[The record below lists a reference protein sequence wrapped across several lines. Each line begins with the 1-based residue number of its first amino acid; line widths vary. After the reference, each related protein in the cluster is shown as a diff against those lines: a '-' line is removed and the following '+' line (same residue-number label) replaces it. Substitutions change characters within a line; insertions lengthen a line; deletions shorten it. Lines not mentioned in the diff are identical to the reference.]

1 MAKKKFIP
9 RPKESER
16 VIRKRWT
23 KKRDSIEN
31 LSNNVQ
37 KLRYNVSLGLKNES
51 KNEKN
56 FLTCLVIAIMDKS
69 FERVGNEASAANGK
83 VGITG
88 LNKDQVTIIGNKIIL
103 EYTGKSGVEH
113 EKMFSDAK
121 IAKALKIAKKNSPDE
136 NVFTTSKG
144 FKIRNNRI
152 NRYLSDFWIL
162 SKNLRGY
169 GANNLL
175 VKKLSELE
183 PEETEA
189 KRKVQFNKVAR
200 FVAKKVGHGLPTLK
214 KHYMIPEIEPN
225 FIEFSKV
232 IEIDDVSK
240 FNDGGTIKA
249 EEKTK
254 KTKPSENPNVDKF
267 TCEDAIPD
275 SKLKKSLPKEIEDI
289 LKEEDSFFKDGGE
302 VIKPKIIVHNN
313 TDSASDKDAQKIII
327 NYLKNIN
334 ESGHKKFFEFLKK
347 SNQNINDYEA
357 VFYLSKDYYDKNV
370 GKYYSNKIIY
380 QKNVSDAYQ
389 NALNYDDAY
398 PNFIRIYKHGN
409 IKGFAATTEFDLF
422 GDWEG
427 DKYDDN
433 GRLKQELKE
442 QAIQQLKKDLYVT
455 NNQNSGEYKMKEGG
469 DIKNLGNDILPIG
482 SIIYVKEFRSY
493 HKYEVVGFVEKRE
506 GSGIRYDVYELKA
519 DMSGVKGKKTQIT
532 FPYPNTKTKFRY
544 NATIP
549 KEGSK
554 LISQSEIDSEKRRG
568 SESEVVIK
576 WEGNK
581 PSYLMTK
588 EEYKSIV
595 TPKMKEFN
603 KFISKNKEYFSKKDY
618 YGIDYLDFESFKSIH
633 EPSQYSTVERDF
645 LQRSKTSEGTVP
657 KQADEKLIKELNEYK
672 DYFANIFGR
681 ENIKKIEDDE
691 VGNNKRSI
699 RRAIDSGV
707 YEKLLREGKI
717 NYTFL
722 KTVFDSVGINIPT
735 KLEKIESEVVD
746 KGITSDVQIS
756 LKEKTENFFSNL
768 KRLFEK
774 EIRFYADTFKEHY
787 IESIKRM
794 KNFCDRHK
802 EFVNYD
808 TFAYNYSIN
817 NNYQPTPIYENVR
830 GIQKLKGYNYH
841 PDIQKLFFLNKI
853 FENSGSNESVR
864 FFIADNWEELLEV
877 RALDY
882 ANDLFKN
889 FGRRILQETEVIN
902 SIDKNFPEIQN
913 ARVLRLT
920 EKGFEAN
927 FDLKYPN
934 GFVLSVETQVIYA
947 GGYNIQALHLRGL
960 FKFQYKGKFISEK
973 ELIEA
978 YKSFSGEEKTI
989 EKGSLIINEI
999 SIPENI
1005 DVLLKEKYTLNN
1017 HSDFYSSELRKLA
1030 GESGLV
1036 SEEVRKSDEY
1046 IRLNVKSK
1054 ISFKKLQEFNES
1066 EKNKTIDD
1074 FVRKL
1079 DRVTQQK
1086 IRNNYSGNIEMQ
1098 KGGDMLLAPNGK
1110 KSNLTPEQYN
1120 LVRTPEFISWFGD
1133 WINEPENASK
1143 VVDENGE
1150 PLVCYHKTNN
1160 KFTIFDKEKLGS
1172 SSGWDT
1178 AYFGFYFSN
1187 KYEKTAYG
1195 KIAVK
1200 CFLNIKNPYY
1210 IISETYSDFDYDYK
1224 KFDVN
1229 NFSENDGVIIKTNRL
1244 ILGDKADK
1252 HFVAFESNQI
1262 KLSNGNNTTFDGSN
1276 PDIRFEDGGT
1286 MLLAPNGKPSKLSE
1300 VQYKLV
1306 RTPAFKKWFGDWINE
1321 PENASKVI
1329 DENGEPMVVWHGTK
1343 EIADNFIIIDR
1354 EVVFKPKFNKFSTI
1368 IKNEKGI
1375 YFSPNKKIAE
1385 GYGTAIAYFLKIK
1398 NLVQYEN
1405 VVPDNYA
1412 KSEGIYRMRG
1422 SAIGLEN
1429 AYEIAVFNSNQIKLA
1444 DGSNTTFDGS
1454 NSDVRFDKGGEFD
1467 SCIIKVK
1474 AKMSNGGELKIEK
1487 KKVYEGD
1494 KILRDMPLDEVEKY
1508 IGIYHEK
1515 DGNMFF
1521 AKNKFIIWFYDT
1533 TDFANKI
1540 NSGEY
1545 DFLMFPNRMKG
1556 FSFNSVGII
1565 DEVWR
1570 AKYQNKHKGAKNL
1583 LGMVQGWYDEVNN
1596 KIIIHFMS
1604 VRPSAKRNH
1613 INSFMVQYA
1622 KKVFESTDVVFHE
1635 PTAQGYSFIESEKF
1649 EEGGDLKE
1657 NSKKHTYYIQE
1668 RVKWGEKTWV
1678 IMERYPYL
1686 TGFAEEEYNGEIYT
1700 DENKAKSKL
1709 DLINLLNKDKHEEGG
1724 DLKNNFKVEV
1734 VYDLLAPNGK
1744 PSNLTPEQY
1753 KLVRSPEFI
1762 SWFGD
1767 WENSPETASKVV
1779 DENGEPLV
1787 VYHGTNKKFNVF
1799 DLSKVG
1805 SSSDSG
1811 WFGEGF
1817 YFAPTQLV
1825 ADYYGDETIKV
1836 FINLK
1841 KPLLVVTKAEIQKK
1855 YNTNNSSE
1863 LTEKIIEDGYDG
1875 VLQVIVLKNKKTK
1888 IRIGEVVA
1896 FKPNQIKLA
1905 DGSNITFDGSNPD
1918 IRYAK
1923 GGNILNMSFNHENA
1937 NIWMNQYS
1945 NNYSEFTN
1953 FCQFIL
1959 DNKIYE
1965 NLYNSIIGNYFKTLS
1980 KYSKDNNDETAFIKA
1995 NEHFL
2000 ESGGVNPISFLSKYV
2015 SKYLT
2020 KNVLSVIHNID
2031 SEISLYTMN
2040 KVKDFILNSIEY
2052 KENGLDWC
2060 LNKFGYSIVSTK
2072 IKLNDFI
2079 KLQLEN
2085 NISKCEPRFKNQL
2098 DKARKLNDSNKFQ
2111 KLKAI
2116 FVEVSDVE
2124 LQEAIEL
2131 CDKHNSKITQ
2141 EFPQITLEKTG
2152 VQLNYY
2158 TLYKHSEVYDV
2169 NSKQNIIVAKYLQ
2182 NVSIDLLKAVNKLI
2196 SHYPT
2201 TRVNLSTDDY
2211 RIKSS
2216 TKINS
2221 QNNPT
2226 ITFGKYNG
2234 KDILSIWKLDKKY
2247 CLWLKGEFEKNK
2259 NTSTTQQKIY
2269 DIISQLEI
2277 EDTNFENGGDI
2288 RFDDGGEVFNIDS
2301 EIERKKVIS
2310 NIMGIV
2316 SFRKF
2321 GNAYRKHIDE
2331 FFLASMQYDGG
2342 SNDMSW
2348 KEKASYII
2356 GDGNYSVTKEQFIK
2370 FMKEFPSYKF
2380 NNGGDIRFDDG
2391 GELEQLEIKDNDIK
2405 VGLKI
2410 IQKKWGGNSYKI
2422 TKILPNNK
2430 AYTKADV
2437 RGNYGGNSTY
2447 IRTFDEIKNN
2457 YIKLIKDDSGKILGF
2472 DYKLGKFKY
2481 NEGGNINNSEIKI
2494 KVYRG
2499 IGNNV
2504 YDEENDY
2511 VIWVAEDRR
2520 VAENYSKNGNV
2531 IELEV
2536 QKPLNPFEIPFNNIY
2551 VKGSDIGDRLTSI
2564 VNERIQDDIL
2574 GNVDI
2579 DEEKY
2584 KKILYAIAAFV
2595 EKSGEKSEL
2604 YSHKTNNKESVG
2616 YFVKALKLLGYDGLI
2631 QKESYS
2637 SESPYTTTRSKD
2649 ESITYGIFKD
2659 NYYNKFNSSRTKN
2672 TFDGSNPDIR
2682 FDRGGSIIS
2691 KEIWNKWL
2699 KENTN
2704 ERGIAEY
2711 ESNDGTEFSF
2721 DYVNSIITISRK
2733 KYPKGLDMVI
2743 KKENYSTGELSK
2755 NFKAFDERVK
2765 ELVFGNKS
2773 FKLSDNKQTL
2783 IEHENNPDIS
2793 FEDGGEI
2800 SKSIDDKLKKMGFQ
2814 LNSQYRF
2821 GKRIDEN
2828 TYITGRYDKIK
2839 NSYVIGGVKKIKT
2852 PLGENSIGI
2861 NFNFNDEKEFIDK
2874 INQYLSQ
2881 SNNPDIKFED
2891 GGGVSFDKVI
2901 SASTR
2906 FRPTETVVFDPPL
2919 EGKNGAKLISYTWS
2933 YEWTMTPNREGELKS
2948 KRISDWTQAEI
2959 SADTGRDIV
2968 HQYTILMPDGE
2979 YKTVSSDSVP
2989 VLLGYLDKK
2998 ELKSFPNLVTASK
3011 TLAKQ
3016 QMQLAI
3022 LEAQKKE
3029 YDELIA
3035 KFRNAE
3041 KPEVKKISNTD
3052 ELPENI
3058 KKWSDLRG
3066 SENTYFSIGDIFIGQ
3081 PNEHKWENQKVVYTE
3096 ADKPDRY
3103 TIEQLTSQWVSK
3115 RVEENGGVNPRGLY
3129 DLKNRVARQKR
3140 KVENILNSKMEN
3152 GGVIVGEEMADN
3164 KFPTLDEAY
3173 DIIENEES
3181 NQGGVWIAEEDS
3193 DYSEDA
3199 KFQDKEQAMLYV
3211 KEIYGF
3217 MESISD
3223 DDFIPVYR
3231 CVSAEEVD
3239 LDPYSIGES
3248 WSIYLDSAKEFGRHL
3263 GEPLSKL
3270 KIISGYV
3277 PKENVDWEN
3286 AIRLYHLFSDSS
3298 SSESEFELPIPSNNK
3313 ILNVTVSNFKDAK
3326 ELPEYN
3332 KNYKNGGDIVGEEIK
3347 NKIINILKT
3356 SKKYSR
3362 YNIDE
3367 AQNKEYNL
3375 IKLAI
3380 NQNNYFGRSVRKA
3393 NENYLFI
3400 PLSIELNVGYG
3411 TDKRVDYMYFPK
3423 PNSNTKIKIVS
3434 PEPSEDSTDDEKEE
3448 LKKYIK
3454 PILYDSSLVNEN
3466 NELID
3471 NRYINIFDYEELDS
3485 SVVDEEHLYR
3495 GMSSL
3500 ELDNIISNKYIK
3512 SDASMNL
3519 QGQEETTSFAQYPS
3533 QASSYAF
3540 GFTAWYDDVT
3550 FENPKYVIK
3559 IKREGLSYK
3568 PALEKEPKNEVNVY
3582 GETPLSNIVD
3592 IYEIRLGVADSG
3604 SITLKEEFNGNIQ
3617 EGSRSPIHKK
3627 AFVRKLS
3634 LKELEVII
3642 GKKYNDGGDID
3653 SNDFDDY
3660 RDYDELS
3667 GTIVG
3672 EVLDEQYY
3680 RYLDVFPQTQRF
3692 ILSQDEE
3699 IKFRDKTQDAK
3710 DTFKPRG
3717 LWYAFG
3723 MDWFDAVQS
3732 VVPSYASRY
3741 NFIHTI
3747 KVTDK
3752 VCSIKTIEEAI
3763 EFTDK
3768 YGFGEGHFYKQYLID
3783 WSKVEK
3789 DYSGVEALDPIRW
3802 CRTEGLEGKLWWMYS
3817 WDAASGCIWK
3827 SDGIESIEPY
3837 DYKEVYKNKMK
3848 EWEDHEEMMNRE
3860 YNERKK
3866 SSNHPMKKG
3875 GSMPSHYIKIVS
3887 KDGDYVG
3894 VMKFNPNNTR
3904 RVMSLADLASSS
3916 RKAGYKLIP
3925 IDSKKYDELV
3935 YNIDYEKLEKFQ
3947 KDIDKSD
3954 GLGSDV
3960 HDLSFK
3966 KGGSLKLE
3974 DKDSI
3979 YKDWKELINMSY
3991 RELKS
3996 FYDSKEGKE
4005 AGLSK
4010 DEADDLGIHS
4020 GRESAKWILK
4030 MKHTK
4035 RNDWTDNMWEWAKR
4049 QISFVKRMSA
4059 SKGELY
4065 DDNGNKTRKHT
4076 SLLIWGHNPEKHK
4089 MTFGGYVGSVD
4100 TNGTEPFIDSD
4111 GRKIFKIDDFNAEI
4125 DENKVYE
4132 IIESVN
4138 KLKLPFESKLTE
4150 LMYFWDGYKYYPTTQ
4165 DIILRFYSNELDGN
4179 NASYNKSNGEIN
4191 INCFKL
4197 NKDYGRYEEDYN
4209 RKISRMDE
4217 ERNNNSGAARRKL
4230 TRREY
4235 VCRLFRRKLFHEIQH
4250 VIQRR
4255 EGIEPV
4261 STASDSEVLKYIKE
4275 KYNKSELTDS
4285 EFELFICEK
4294 HGCNY
4299 RSAIYK
4305 EYVLIP
4311 TEKECFDVENDIQ
4324 KEYNKLDDKP

>member
-152 NRYLSDFWIL
+152 NRYLSDFGIL

-1262 KLSNGNNTTFDGSN
+1262 KLSNGTNTTFDSNN
-1276 PDIRFEDGGT
+1276 PDIRFDDGGDVNNEFSS
-1286 MLLAPNGKPSKLSE
+1286 LKIPFSKLKSAIQK
-1300 VQYKLV
+1300 VNSGLYFDTPQSHQPHIIQD
-1306 RTPAFKKWFGDWINE
+1306 RTTNYRSD
-1321 PENASKVI
+1321 
-1329 DENGEPMVVWHGTK
+1329 VV
-1343 EIADNFIIIDR
+1343 
-1354 EVVFKPKFNKFSTI
+1354 SI
-1368 IKNEKGI
+1368 IKQWFKLNGDTLEKGI
-1375 YFSPNKKIAE
+1375 GLDRSLVEDEYYVYEYKRIPELGKFFFTVIRKDKSPIKCSEKDLDIKVKKVKLNNGGSVNPYAVCTISIGKTEDTQKRSYWSEE
-1385 GYGTAIAYFLKIK
+1385 GLDK
-1398 NLVQYEN
+1398 YERC
-1405 VVPDNYA
+1405 V
-1412 KSEGIYRMRG
+1412 
-1422 SAIGLEN
+1422 L
-1429 AYEIAVFNSNQIKLA
+1429 
-1444 DGSNTTFDGS
+1444 
-1454 NSDVRFDKGGEFD
+1454 
-1467 SCIIKVK
+1467 KVK

-3035 KFRNAE
+3035 KFE
-3041 KPEVKKISNTD
+3041 K
-3052 ELPENI
+3052 
-3058 KKWSDLRG
+3058 
-3066 SENTYFSIGDIFIGQ
+3066 
-3081 PNEHKWENQKVVYTE
+3081 
-3096 ADKPDRY
+3096 ADKPEIRIAKHEELPFAKYHKQEEGVVPSETYFIMEDVRY
-3103 TIEQLTSQWVSK
+3103 GQFNQDYYDPKEGTKYKLIDKPNRATIEQLTSQWVSK
-3115 RVEENGGVNPRGLY
+3115 RVEENGGKYPRGLY

-3152 GGVIVGEEMADN
+3152 GGVV
-3164 KFPTLDEAY
+3164 
-3173 DIIENEES
+3173 
-3181 NQGGVWIAEEDS
+3181 
-3193 DYSEDA
+3193 
-3199 KFQDKEQAMLYV
+3199 
-3211 KEIYGF
+3211 
-3217 MESISD
+3217 
-3223 DDFIPVYR
+3223 
-3231 CVSAEEVD
+3231 
-3239 LDPYSIGES
+3239 
-3248 WSIYLDSAKEFGRHL
+3248 
-3263 GEPLSKL
+3263 
-3270 KIISGYV
+3270 
-3277 PKENVDWEN
+3277 
-3286 AIRLYHLFSDSS
+3286 
-3298 SSESEFELPIPSNNK
+3298 
-3313 ILNVTVSNFKDAK
+3313 
-3326 ELPEYN
+3326 
-3332 KNYKNGGDIVGEEIK
+3332 VGEEIK

-3375 IKLAI
+3375 INLAI

-3393 NENYLFI
+3393 NDNYLFI
-3400 PLSIELNVGYG
+3400 PLSIKLNVGYG
-3411 TDKRVDYMYFPK
+3411 TDKSVDYIYFPK
-3423 PNSNTKIKIVS
+3423 PNNYTEIKIVS

-3471 NRYINIFDYEELDS
+3471 DRYINIFDYEELDS

-3837 DYKEVYKNKMK
+3837 DYKEVYNQKMK
-3848 EWEDHEEMMNRE
+3848 EWDDHEEMLRRE
-3860 YNERKK
+3860 DEERKK

-3875 GSMPSHYIKIVS
+3875 GSMPSHYIKIDS
-3887 KDGDYVG
+3887 KDGDYIG

-3916 RKAGYKLIP
+3916 KKAGYKLIP

-3947 KDIDKSD
+3947 KDIDASD
-3954 GLGSDV
+3954 ELGSDV

-3966 KGGSLKLE
+3966 KGGSLELE

-3979 YKDWKELINMSY
+3979 YNDWKELINMSY

-4076 SLLIWGHNPEKHK
+4076 SLLIWGHSPEKHK

-4100 TNGTEPFIDSD
+4100 SNGTEPFIDSE
-4111 GRKIFKIDDFNAEI
+4111 GRKRFKIDDFNAEI

-4132 IIESVN
+4132 VIDVVN
-4138 KLKLPFESKLTE
+4138 KTQETFTLKLTDFL
-4150 LMYFWDGYKYYPTTQ
+4150 YNWDGYKYYPNIKNTKVRFYYNALDKINAGQDKNTG
-4165 DIILRFYSNELDGN
+4165 DII
-4179 NASYNKSNGEIN
+4179 
-4191 INCFKL
+4191 INCYKIV
-4197 NKDYGRYEEDYN
+4197 KDYEKYI
-4209 RKISRMDE
+4209 KHITSSTRMDE
-4217 ERNNNSGAARRKL
+4217 KTSHSKGGNGKNITE
-4230 TRREY
+4230 REY
-4235 VCRLFRRKLFHEIQH
+4235 VLRLFRRKLFHETQH
-4250 VIQRR
+4250 LLQLF
-4255 EGIEPV
+4255 EGIEPI
-4261 STASDSEVLKYIKE
+4261 STNIKDVVIYVRK
-4275 KYNKSELTDS
+4275 KYNVEHLSLD
-4285 EFELFICEK
+4285 EFEKFITEK
-4294 HGCNY
+4294 HNLPIVSY
-4299 RSAIYK
+4299 DAAIYK
-4305 EYVLIP
+4305 EYKDIP
-4311 TEKECFDVENDIQ
+4311 TEKECFYVEDEIQ
-4324 KEYNKLDDKP
+4324 KEYNKLDN

>member
-152 NRYLSDFWIL
+152 NRYLSDFGIL

-275 SKLKKSLPKEIEDI
+275 SKLKKSLPQEIEDI
-289 LKEEDSFFKDGGE
+289 LEKDNSSFKEGGG
-302 VIKPKIIVHNN
+302 VVKPKIVVHNN

-482 SIIYVKEFRSY
+482 SIISVQEFRSY

-841 PDIQKLFFLNKI
+841 PDIQKLYFLNKI
-853 FENSGSNESVR
+853 FENSSSNESVR

-934 GFVLSVETQVIYA
+934 GFIFSVETQVIYA

-978 YKSFSGEEKTI
+978 YNSFSGEEKTI

-1005 DVLLKEKYTLNN
+1005 DVLLKEKYTLNKD
-1017 HSDFYSSELRKLA
+1017 SDFYSSELMKLA

-1036 SEEVRKSDEY
+1036 SEEVRKSNEY

-1086 IRNNYSGNIEMQ
+1086 IRSHYSEEI
-1098 KGGDMLLAPNGK
+1098 
-1110 KSNLTPEQYN
+1110 T
-1120 LVRTPEFISWFGD
+1120 
-1133 WINEPENASK
+1133 
-1143 VVDENGE
+1143 
-1150 PLVCYHKTNN
+1150 
-1160 KFTIFDKEKLGS
+1160 KFE
-1172 SSGWDT
+1172 
-1178 AYFGFYFSN
+1178 
-1187 KYEKTAYG
+1187 
-1195 KIAVK
+1195 
-1200 CFLNIKNPYY
+1200 
-1210 IISETYSDFDYDYK
+1210 
-1224 KFDVN
+1224 
-1229 NFSENDGVIIKTNRL
+1229 
-1244 ILGDKADK
+1244 
-1252 HFVAFESNQI
+1252 
-1262 KLSNGNNTTFDGSN
+1262 
-1276 PDIRFEDGGT
+1276 
-1286 MLLAPNGKPSKLSE
+1286 
-1300 VQYKLV
+1300 
-1306 RTPAFKKWFGDWINE
+1306 
-1321 PENASKVI
+1321 
-1329 DENGEPMVVWHGTK
+1329 
-1343 EIADNFIIIDR
+1343 
-1354 EVVFKPKFNKFSTI
+1354 
-1368 IKNEKGI
+1368 
-1375 YFSPNKKIAE
+1375 
-1385 GYGTAIAYFLKIK
+1385 
-1398 NLVQYEN
+1398 
-1405 VVPDNYA
+1405 
-1412 KSEGIYRMRG
+1412 
-1422 SAIGLEN
+1422 
-1429 AYEIAVFNSNQIKLA
+1429 
-1444 DGSNTTFDGS
+1444 
-1454 NSDVRFDKGGEFD
+1454 KGGEFHEWTLVIKNNETGEKFTENAVGRDINEAINNYDAQHTSILETGKYEVVSHKKGNKTVAKYSEGGEVDDDKKEGGRYSFKNDFGSFTSVFVYVPIKDKKEFLVEVTVRRKNTDGNTELKVNSKWMPIEKYD
-1467 SCIIKVK
+1467 SFIEDLKERQRLSEIDKKEDGGEFESCVLQIK
-1474 AKMSNGGELKIEK
+1474 AKMSEGGELTIDR

-1494 KILRDMPLDEVEKY
+1494 KKLRDMSLDDVEKY

-1622 KKVFESTDVVFHE
+1622 KKVFESTDVIFHE

-1734 VYDLLAPNGK
+1734 IYDLLAPNGK

-1762 SWFGD
+1762 AWFGNWIED
-1767 WENSPETASKVV
+1767 PENSSKVV
-1779 DENGEPLV
+1779 DSNGEPLV
-1787 VYHGTNKKFNVF
+1787 VFHVTDKDFFLFDNKK
-1799 DLSKVG
+1799 SK
-1805 SSSDSG
+1805 D
-1811 WFGEGF
+1811 GF
-1817 YFAPTQLV
+1817 YFSANK
-1825 ADYYGDETIKV
+1825 ER
-1836 FINLK
+1836 LK
-1841 KPLLVVTKAEIQKK
+1841 A
-1855 YNTNNSSE
+1855 Y
-1863 LTEKIIEDGYDG
+1863 
-1875 VLQVIVLKNKKTK
+1875 NKK
-1888 IRIGEVVA
+1888 RILEVFLNIKNPSSDEFNKNGFDGIMDFGHSENKSANSLYEIVA
-1896 FKPNQIKLA
+1896 FESNQIKLA
-1905 DGSNITFDGSNPD
+1905 DGTNTTFDGSNPD
-1918 IRYAK
+1918 
-1923 GGNILNMSFNHENA
+1923 
-1937 NIWMNQYS
+1937 
-1945 NNYSEFTN
+1945 T
-1953 FCQFIL
+1953 
-1959 DNKIYE
+1959 
-1965 NLYNSIIGNYFKTLS
+1965 
-1980 KYSKDNNDETAFIKA
+1980 
-1995 NEHFL
+1995 
-2000 ESGGVNPISFLSKYV
+2000 
-2015 SKYLT
+2015 
-2020 KNVLSVIHNID
+2020 
-2031 SEISLYTMN
+2031 
-2040 KVKDFILNSIEY
+2040 
-2052 KENGLDWC
+2052 
-2060 LNKFGYSIVSTK
+2060 
-2072 IKLNDFI
+2072 
-2079 KLQLEN
+2079 
-2085 NISKCEPRFKNQL
+2085 
-2098 DKARKLNDSNKFQ
+2098 
-2111 KLKAI
+2111 
-2116 FVEVSDVE
+2116 
-2124 LQEAIEL
+2124 
-2131 CDKHNSKITQ
+2131 
-2141 EFPQITLEKTG
+2141 
-2152 VQLNYY
+2152 
-2158 TLYKHSEVYDV
+2158 
-2169 NSKQNIIVAKYLQ
+2169 
-2182 NVSIDLLKAVNKLI
+2182 
-2196 SHYPT
+2196 
-2201 TRVNLSTDDY
+2201 
-2211 RIKSS
+2211 
-2216 TKINS
+2216 
-2221 QNNPT
+2221 
-2226 ITFGKYNG
+2226 
-2234 KDILSIWKLDKKY
+2234 
-2247 CLWLKGEFEKNK
+2247 
-2259 NTSTTQQKIY
+2259 
-2269 DIISQLEI
+2269 
-2277 EDTNFENGGDI
+2277 
-2288 RFDDGGEVFNIDS
+2288 RFD
-2301 EIERKKVIS
+2301 
-2310 NIMGIV
+2310 M
-2316 SFRKF
+2316 
-2321 GNAYRKHIDE
+2321 
-2331 FFLASMQYDGG
+2331 
-2342 SNDMSW
+2342 
-2348 KEKASYII
+2348 
-2356 GDGNYSVTKEQFIK
+2356 
-2370 FMKEFPSYKF
+2370 
-2380 NNGGDIRFDDG
+2380 
-2391 GELEQLEIKDNDIK
+2391 
-2405 VGLKI
+2405 
-2410 IQKKWGGNSYKI
+2410 
-2422 TKILPNNK
+2422 
-2430 AYTKADV
+2430 
-2437 RGNYGGNSTY
+2437 
-2447 IRTFDEIKNN
+2447 
-2457 YIKLIKDDSGKILGF
+2457 
-2472 DYKLGKFKY
+2472 
-2481 NEGGNINNSEIKI
+2481 
-2494 KVYRG
+2494 
-2499 IGNNV
+2499 
-2504 YDEENDY
+2504 
-2511 VIWVAEDRR
+2511 
-2520 VAENYSKNGNV
+2520 
-2531 IELEV
+2531 
-2536 QKPLNPFEIPFNNIY
+2536 
-2551 VKGSDIGDRLTSI
+2551 
-2564 VNERIQDDIL
+2564 
-2574 GNVDI
+2574 
-2579 DEEKY
+2579 
-2584 KKILYAIAAFV
+2584 
-2595 EKSGEKSEL
+2595 
-2604 YSHKTNNKESVG
+2604 
-2616 YFVKALKLLGYDGLI
+2616 
-2631 QKESYS
+2631 
-2637 SESPYTTTRSKD
+2637 
-2649 ESITYGIFKD
+2649 
-2659 NYYNKFNSSRTKN
+2659 
-2672 TFDGSNPDIR
+2672 
-2682 FDRGGSIIS
+2682 GGSIIS

-2755 NFKAFDERVK
+2755 IFKVFDERVK

-2783 IEHENNPDIS
+2783 IEYENNPDI
-2793 FEDGGEI
+2793 
-2800 SKSIDDKLKKMGFQ
+2800 
-2814 LNSQYRF
+2814 R
-2821 GKRIDEN
+2821 
-2828 TYITGRYDKIK
+2828 
-2839 NSYVIGGVKKIKT
+2839 
-2852 PLGENSIGI
+2852 
-2861 NFNFNDEKEFIDK
+2861 
-2874 INQYLSQ
+2874 
-2881 SNNPDIKFED
+2881 FED

-2998 ELKSFPNLVTASK
+2998 ELKLFPNLVTASK

-3022 LEAQKKE
+3022 LEAHKKE

-3035 KFRNAE
+3035 KFEKAE
-3041 KPEVKKISNTD
+3041 KPEIRIAKHE
-3052 ELPENI
+3052 ELPFAKYHKQE
-3058 KKWSDLRG
+3058 DG
-3066 SENTYFSIGDIFIGQ
+3066 VVPSETYFIMEDVRYGQ
-3081 PNEHKWENQKVVYTE
+3081 FNQDYYDPKEGTKYKLI
-3096 ADKPDRY
+3096 DKPNRA

-3115 RVEENGGVNPRGLY
+3115 RVEENGGKYPRGLY

-3152 GGVIVGEEMADN
+3152 GG
-3164 KFPTLDEAY
+3164 
-3173 DIIENEES
+3173 
-3181 NQGGVWIAEEDS
+3181 
-3193 DYSEDA
+3193 
-3199 KFQDKEQAMLYV
+3199 
-3211 KEIYGF
+3211 
-3217 MESISD
+3217 
-3223 DDFIPVYR
+3223 
-3231 CVSAEEVD
+3231 
-3239 LDPYSIGES
+3239 
-3248 WSIYLDSAKEFGRHL
+3248 
-3263 GEPLSKL
+3263 
-3270 KIISGYV
+3270 
-3277 PKENVDWEN
+3277 
-3286 AIRLYHLFSDSS
+3286 
-3298 SSESEFELPIPSNNK
+3298 
-3313 ILNVTVSNFKDAK
+3313 
-3326 ELPEYN
+3326 
-3332 KNYKNGGDIVGEEIK
+3332 
-3347 NKIINILKT
+3347 
-3356 SKKYSR
+3356 
-3362 YNIDE
+3362 
-3367 AQNKEYNL
+3367 
-3375 IKLAI
+3375 
-3380 NQNNYFGRSVRKA
+3380 
-3393 NENYLFI
+3393 
-3400 PLSIELNVGYG
+3400 
-3411 TDKRVDYMYFPK
+3411 
-3423 PNSNTKIKIVS
+3423 
-3434 PEPSEDSTDDEKEE
+3434 
-3448 LKKYIK
+3448 
-3454 PILYDSSLVNEN
+3454 
-3466 NELID
+3466 
-3471 NRYINIFDYEELDS
+3471 
-3485 SVVDEEHLYR
+3485 
-3495 GMSSL
+3495 
-3500 ELDNIISNKYIK
+3500 
-3512 SDASMNL
+3512 
-3519 QGQEETTSFAQYPS
+3519 
-3533 QASSYAF
+3533 
-3540 GFTAWYDDVT
+3540 DV
-3550 FENPKYVIK
+3550 
-3559 IKREGLSYK
+3559 
-3568 PALEKEPKNEVNVY
+3568 
-3582 GETPLSNIVD
+3582 
-3592 IYEIRLGVADSG
+3592 
-3604 SITLKEEFNGNIQ
+3604 
-3617 EGSRSPIHKK
+3617 
-3627 AFVRKLS
+3627 
-3634 LKELEVII
+3634 
-3642 GKKYNDGGDID
+3642 D

-3672 EVLDEQYY
+3672 EILDEKYY

-3692 ILSQDEE
+3692 ILSEDEE
-3699 IKFRDKTQDAK
+3699 IKFMDKTQDAK
-3710 DTFKPRG
+3710 YGFKPRG

-3747 KVTDK
+3747 KVTNK

-3768 YGFGEGHFYKQYLID
+3768 YGVGEGHFYKQYLID

-3789 DYSGVEALDPIRW
+3789 DYSGVEALNPEKW
-3802 CRTEGLEGKLWWMYS
+3802 CRTEGFEGKLWWMYS

-3837 DYKEVYKNKMK
+3837 HYKEVYNKKMK
-3848 EWEDHEEMMNRE
+3848 EWEDHEEMMSRE
-3860 YNERKK
+3860 YDERIKTEQGSNADKKMFGGMIGSKRLGYNGKVFIGKDGNWRFEFSDHKAKLLIDVDKILDKTIVNIPLIHMIEHRELYKAYPELRDIKVVFKSKEDYFIDNPKMLGFKDEFGTFVASLAYNKSTDSEKQILIYTNHERANQIPTSEVYYLLLRCGIAEIQHAIQQTEGFGEEKGLQSFIEREQEKNGRDIKALWSKVIDSPEKSIERIQYQNEFNLFMNNIRDNARINYESQPLEIESVESIKRINMTK
-3866 SSNHPMKKG
+3866 SQRDKNPSSIEKTPKMKDG

-3887 KDGDYVG
+3887 KDGDYIG

-3947 KDIDKSD
+3947 KDIDASD
-3954 GLGSDV
+3954 ELGSDI

-3966 KGGSLKLE
+3966 KGGSLNLE

-4010 DEADDLGIHS
+4010 AEADDLGIHS
-4020 GRESAKWILK
+4020 GRESAKWIMK

-4035 RNDWTDNMWEWAKR
+4035 RNDWTDNMWDWAKR
-4049 QISFVKRMSA
+4049 QVSFVKRMSA
-4059 SKGELY
+4059 SKGDLIDEK
-4065 DDNGNKTRKHT
+4065 GNKTRKYL
-4076 SLLIWGHNPEKHK
+4076 SLLIWGHDP
-4089 MTFGGYVGSVD
+4089 
-4100 TNGTEPFIDSD
+4100 
-4111 GRKIFKIDDFNAEI
+4111 
-4125 DENKVYE
+4125 
-4132 IIESVN
+4132 
-4138 KLKLPFESKLTE
+4138 LKK
-4150 LMYFWDGYKYYPTTQ
+4150 
-4165 DIILRFYSNELDGN
+4165 
-4179 NASYNKSNGEIN
+4179 
-4191 INCFKL
+4191 
-4197 NKDYGRYEEDYN
+4197 
-4209 RKISRMDE
+4209 
-4217 ERNNNSGAARRKL
+4217 
-4230 TRREY
+4230 
-4235 VCRLFRRKLFHEIQH
+4235 
-4250 VIQRR
+4250 
-4255 EGIEPV
+4255 
-4261 STASDSEVLKYIKE
+4261 
-4275 KYNKSELTDS
+4275 
-4285 EFELFICEK
+4285 
-4294 HGCNY
+4294 
-4299 RSAIYK
+4299 
-4305 EYVLIP
+4305 
-4311 TEKECFDVENDIQ
+4311 
-4324 KEYNKLDDKP
+4324 

>member
-51 KNEKN
+51 NNEKN

-152 NRYLSDFWIL
+152 NRYLSDFGIL

-240 FNDGGTIKA
+240 FNDGGTVKV

-275 SKLKKSLPKEIEDI
+275 SKLKKSLPQEIEDI
-289 LKEEDSFFKDGGE
+289 LEKDNSSFKEGGG
-302 VIKPKIIVHNN
+302 VVKPKIVVHNN

-482 SIIYVKEFRSY
+482 SIISVQEFRSY

-841 PDIQKLFFLNKI
+841 PDIQKLYFLNKI
-853 FENSGSNESVR
+853 FENSSSNESVR

-934 GFVLSVETQVIYA
+934 GFIFSVETQVIYA

-978 YKSFSGEEKTI
+978 YNSFSGEEKTI

-1005 DVLLKEKYTLNN
+1005 DVLLKEKYTLNKD
-1017 HSDFYSSELRKLA
+1017 SDFYSSELMKLA

-1036 SEEVRKSDEY
+1036 SEEVRKSNEY

-1086 IRNNYSGNIEMQ
+1086 IRSHYSEEI
-1098 KGGDMLLAPNGK
+1098 
-1110 KSNLTPEQYN
+1110 T
-1120 LVRTPEFISWFGD
+1120 
-1133 WINEPENASK
+1133 
-1143 VVDENGE
+1143 
-1150 PLVCYHKTNN
+1150 
-1160 KFTIFDKEKLGS
+1160 KFE
-1172 SSGWDT
+1172 
-1178 AYFGFYFSN
+1178 
-1187 KYEKTAYG
+1187 
-1195 KIAVK
+1195 
-1200 CFLNIKNPYY
+1200 
-1210 IISETYSDFDYDYK
+1210 
-1224 KFDVN
+1224 
-1229 NFSENDGVIIKTNRL
+1229 
-1244 ILGDKADK
+1244 
-1252 HFVAFESNQI
+1252 
-1262 KLSNGNNTTFDGSN
+1262 
-1276 PDIRFEDGGT
+1276 
-1286 MLLAPNGKPSKLSE
+1286 
-1300 VQYKLV
+1300 
-1306 RTPAFKKWFGDWINE
+1306 
-1321 PENASKVI
+1321 
-1329 DENGEPMVVWHGTK
+1329 
-1343 EIADNFIIIDR
+1343 
-1354 EVVFKPKFNKFSTI
+1354 
-1368 IKNEKGI
+1368 
-1375 YFSPNKKIAE
+1375 
-1385 GYGTAIAYFLKIK
+1385 
-1398 NLVQYEN
+1398 
-1405 VVPDNYA
+1405 
-1412 KSEGIYRMRG
+1412 
-1422 SAIGLEN
+1422 
-1429 AYEIAVFNSNQIKLA
+1429 
-1444 DGSNTTFDGS
+1444 
-1454 NSDVRFDKGGEFD
+1454 KGGEFHEWTLVIKNNETGEKFTENAVGRDINEAINNYDAQHTSILETGKYEVVSHKKGNKTVAKYSEGGEVDDDKKEGGRYSFKNDFGSFTSVFVYVPIKDKKEFLVEVTVRRKNTDGNTELKVNSKWMPIEKYD
-1467 SCIIKVK
+1467 SFIEDLKERQRLSEIDKKEDGGEFESCVLQIK
-1474 AKMSNGGELKIEK
+1474 AKMSEGGELTIDR

-1494 KILRDMPLDEVEKY
+1494 KKLRDMSLDDVEKY

-1622 KKVFESTDVVFHE
+1622 KKVFESTDVIFHE

-1734 VYDLLAPNGK
+1734 IYDLLAPNGK

-1762 SWFGD
+1762 AWFGNWIED
-1767 WENSPETASKVV
+1767 PENSSKVV
-1779 DENGEPLV
+1779 DSNGEPLV
-1787 VYHGTNKKFNVF
+1787 VFHVTDKDFFLFDNKK
-1799 DLSKVG
+1799 SK
-1805 SSSDSG
+1805 D
-1811 WFGEGF
+1811 GF
-1817 YFAPTQLV
+1817 YFSANK
-1825 ADYYGDETIKV
+1825 ER
-1836 FINLK
+1836 LK
-1841 KPLLVVTKAEIQKK
+1841 A
-1855 YNTNNSSE
+1855 Y
-1863 LTEKIIEDGYDG
+1863 
-1875 VLQVIVLKNKKTK
+1875 NKK
-1888 IRIGEVVA
+1888 RILEVFLNIKNPSSDEFNKNGFDGIMDFGHSENKSANSLYEIVA
-1896 FKPNQIKLA
+1896 FESNQIKLA
-1905 DGSNITFDGSNPD
+1905 DGTNTTFDGSNPD
-1918 IRYAK
+1918 
-1923 GGNILNMSFNHENA
+1923 
-1937 NIWMNQYS
+1937 
-1945 NNYSEFTN
+1945 T
-1953 FCQFIL
+1953 
-1959 DNKIYE
+1959 
-1965 NLYNSIIGNYFKTLS
+1965 
-1980 KYSKDNNDETAFIKA
+1980 
-1995 NEHFL
+1995 
-2000 ESGGVNPISFLSKYV
+2000 
-2015 SKYLT
+2015 
-2020 KNVLSVIHNID
+2020 
-2031 SEISLYTMN
+2031 
-2040 KVKDFILNSIEY
+2040 
-2052 KENGLDWC
+2052 
-2060 LNKFGYSIVSTK
+2060 
-2072 IKLNDFI
+2072 
-2079 KLQLEN
+2079 
-2085 NISKCEPRFKNQL
+2085 
-2098 DKARKLNDSNKFQ
+2098 
-2111 KLKAI
+2111 
-2116 FVEVSDVE
+2116 
-2124 LQEAIEL
+2124 
-2131 CDKHNSKITQ
+2131 
-2141 EFPQITLEKTG
+2141 
-2152 VQLNYY
+2152 
-2158 TLYKHSEVYDV
+2158 
-2169 NSKQNIIVAKYLQ
+2169 
-2182 NVSIDLLKAVNKLI
+2182 
-2196 SHYPT
+2196 
-2201 TRVNLSTDDY
+2201 
-2211 RIKSS
+2211 
-2216 TKINS
+2216 
-2221 QNNPT
+2221 
-2226 ITFGKYNG
+2226 
-2234 KDILSIWKLDKKY
+2234 
-2247 CLWLKGEFEKNK
+2247 
-2259 NTSTTQQKIY
+2259 
-2269 DIISQLEI
+2269 
-2277 EDTNFENGGDI
+2277 
-2288 RFDDGGEVFNIDS
+2288 RFD
-2301 EIERKKVIS
+2301 
-2310 NIMGIV
+2310 M
-2316 SFRKF
+2316 
-2321 GNAYRKHIDE
+2321 
-2331 FFLASMQYDGG
+2331 
-2342 SNDMSW
+2342 
-2348 KEKASYII
+2348 
-2356 GDGNYSVTKEQFIK
+2356 
-2370 FMKEFPSYKF
+2370 
-2380 NNGGDIRFDDG
+2380 
-2391 GELEQLEIKDNDIK
+2391 
-2405 VGLKI
+2405 
-2410 IQKKWGGNSYKI
+2410 
-2422 TKILPNNK
+2422 
-2430 AYTKADV
+2430 
-2437 RGNYGGNSTY
+2437 
-2447 IRTFDEIKNN
+2447 
-2457 YIKLIKDDSGKILGF
+2457 
-2472 DYKLGKFKY
+2472 
-2481 NEGGNINNSEIKI
+2481 
-2494 KVYRG
+2494 
-2499 IGNNV
+2499 
-2504 YDEENDY
+2504 
-2511 VIWVAEDRR
+2511 
-2520 VAENYSKNGNV
+2520 
-2531 IELEV
+2531 
-2536 QKPLNPFEIPFNNIY
+2536 
-2551 VKGSDIGDRLTSI
+2551 
-2564 VNERIQDDIL
+2564 
-2574 GNVDI
+2574 
-2579 DEEKY
+2579 
-2584 KKILYAIAAFV
+2584 
-2595 EKSGEKSEL
+2595 
-2604 YSHKTNNKESVG
+2604 
-2616 YFVKALKLLGYDGLI
+2616 
-2631 QKESYS
+2631 
-2637 SESPYTTTRSKD
+2637 
-2649 ESITYGIFKD
+2649 
-2659 NYYNKFNSSRTKN
+2659 
-2672 TFDGSNPDIR
+2672 
-2682 FDRGGSIIS
+2682 GGSIIS

-2755 NFKAFDERVK
+2755 IFKAFDERVK

-2783 IEHENNPDIS
+2783 IEYENNPDIS
-2793 FEDGGEI
+2793 FE
-2800 SKSIDDKLKKMGFQ
+2800 
-2814 LNSQYRF
+2814 N
-2821 GKRIDEN
+2821 
-2828 TYITGRYDKIK
+2828 
-2839 NSYVIGGVKKIKT
+2839 
-2852 PLGENSIGI
+2852 
-2861 NFNFNDEKEFIDK
+2861 
-2874 INQYLSQ
+2874 
-2881 SNNPDIKFED
+2881 
-2891 GGGVSFDKVI
+2891 
-2901 SASTR
+2901 
-2906 FRPTETVVFDPPL
+2906 
-2919 EGKNGAKLISYTWS
+2919 
-2933 YEWTMTPNREGELKS
+2933 
-2948 KRISDWTQAEI
+2948 
-2959 SADTGRDIV
+2959 
-2968 HQYTILMPDGE
+2968 
-2979 YKTVSSDSVP
+2979 
-2989 VLLGYLDKK
+2989 
-2998 ELKSFPNLVTASK
+2998 
-3011 TLAKQ
+3011 
-3016 QMQLAI
+3016 
-3022 LEAQKKE
+3022 
-3029 YDELIA
+3029 
-3035 KFRNAE
+3035 
-3041 KPEVKKISNTD
+3041 
-3052 ELPENI
+3052 
-3058 KKWSDLRG
+3058 
-3066 SENTYFSIGDIFIGQ
+3066 
-3081 PNEHKWENQKVVYTE
+3081 
-3096 ADKPDRY
+3096 
-3103 TIEQLTSQWVSK
+3103 
-3115 RVEENGGVNPRGLY
+3115 
-3129 DLKNRVARQKR
+3129 
-3140 KVENILNSKMEN
+3140 
-3152 GGVIVGEEMADN
+3152 
-3164 KFPTLDEAY
+3164 
-3173 DIIENEES
+3173 
-3181 NQGGVWIAEEDS
+3181 
-3193 DYSEDA
+3193 
-3199 KFQDKEQAMLYV
+3199 
-3211 KEIYGF
+3211 
-3217 MESISD
+3217 
-3223 DDFIPVYR
+3223 
-3231 CVSAEEVD
+3231 
-3239 LDPYSIGES
+3239 
-3248 WSIYLDSAKEFGRHL
+3248 
-3263 GEPLSKL
+3263 
-3270 KIISGYV
+3270 
-3277 PKENVDWEN
+3277 
-3286 AIRLYHLFSDSS
+3286 
-3298 SSESEFELPIPSNNK
+3298 
-3313 ILNVTVSNFKDAK
+3313 
-3326 ELPEYN
+3326 
-3332 KNYKNGGDIVGEEIK
+3332 
-3347 NKIINILKT
+3347 
-3356 SKKYSR
+3356 
-3362 YNIDE
+3362 
-3367 AQNKEYNL
+3367 
-3375 IKLAI
+3375 
-3380 NQNNYFGRSVRKA
+3380 
-3393 NENYLFI
+3393 
-3400 PLSIELNVGYG
+3400 
-3411 TDKRVDYMYFPK
+3411 
-3423 PNSNTKIKIVS
+3423 
-3434 PEPSEDSTDDEKEE
+3434 
-3448 LKKYIK
+3448 
-3454 PILYDSSLVNEN
+3454 
-3466 NELID
+3466 
-3471 NRYINIFDYEELDS
+3471 
-3485 SVVDEEHLYR
+3485 
-3495 GMSSL
+3495 
-3500 ELDNIISNKYIK
+3500 
-3512 SDASMNL
+3512 
-3519 QGQEETTSFAQYPS
+3519 
-3533 QASSYAF
+3533 
-3540 GFTAWYDDVT
+3540 
-3550 FENPKYVIK
+3550 
-3559 IKREGLSYK
+3559 
-3568 PALEKEPKNEVNVY
+3568 
-3582 GETPLSNIVD
+3582 
-3592 IYEIRLGVADSG
+3592 
-3604 SITLKEEFNGNIQ
+3604 
-3617 EGSRSPIHKK
+3617 
-3627 AFVRKLS
+3627 
-3634 LKELEVII
+3634 
-3642 GKKYNDGGDID
+3642 GGDID

-3680 RYLDVFPQTQRF
+3680 RYLYVFPQTQRF
-3692 ILSQDEE
+3692 ILSEDEE
-3699 IKFRDKTQDAK
+3699 IKFRDKTQNAEY
-3710 DTFKPRG
+3710 TFKPRG

-3752 VCSIKTIEEAI
+3752 VCSIKTIEEAV

-3802 CRTEGLEGKLWWMYS
+3802 CRTEGFEGKLWWLYS

-3947 KDIDKSD
+3947 KDIDASD
-3954 GLGSDV
+3954 ELGSDV

-3966 KGGSLKLE
+3966 KGGSLELE

-3979 YKDWKELINMSY
+3979 YNDWKELINMSY

-4005 AGLSK
+4005 AGLSR

-4035 RNDWTDNMWEWAKR
+4035 RNDWTDSMWEWAKR

-4100 TNGTEPFIDSD
+4100 SNGTEPFIDSE
-4111 GRKIFKIDDFNAEI
+4111 GIKRFKIDDFNAEI

-4132 IIESVN
+4132 VIDVVN
-4138 KLKLPFESKLTE
+4138 KTQETFTLKLTDFL
-4150 LMYFWDGYKYYPTTQ
+4150 YNWDGYKYYPNIKNTKVRFYYNALDKINAGQDKNTG
-4165 DIILRFYSNELDGN
+4165 DII
-4179 NASYNKSNGEIN
+4179 
-4191 INCFKL
+4191 INCYKIV
-4197 NKDYGRYEEDYN
+4197 KDYEKYI
-4209 RKISRMDE
+4209 KHITSSTRMDE
-4217 ERNNNSGAARRKL
+4217 KTSHSKGGNGKNITE
-4230 TRREY
+4230 REY
-4235 VCRLFRRKLFHEIQH
+4235 VLRLFRRKLFHETQH
-4250 VIQRR
+4250 LLQLF
-4255 EGIEPV
+4255 EGIEPI
-4261 STASDSEVLKYIKE
+4261 STNIKDVVIYVRK
-4275 KYNKSELTDS
+4275 KYNVEHLSLD
-4285 EFELFICEK
+4285 EFEKFITEK
-4294 HGCNY
+4294 HNLPIVSY
-4299 RSAIYK
+4299 DAAIYK
-4305 EYVLIP
+4305 EYKDIP
-4311 TEKECFDVENDIQ
+4311 TEKECFYVEDEIQ
-4324 KEYNKLDDKP
+4324 KEYNKLDN